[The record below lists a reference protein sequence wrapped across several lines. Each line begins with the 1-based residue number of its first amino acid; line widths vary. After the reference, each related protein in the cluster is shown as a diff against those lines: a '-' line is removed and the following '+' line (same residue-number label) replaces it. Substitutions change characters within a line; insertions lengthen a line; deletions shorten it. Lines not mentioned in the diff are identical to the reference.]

1 MFMFLGFY
9 KTVQSDIELNTQK
22 TILLITKRIMIEIIS
37 IFAFLITR
45 TLY

>member
-1 MFMFLGFY
+1 MFMFLCFY
-9 KTVQSDIELNTQK
+9 KIVQSDLELNTQK
-22 TILLITKRIMIEIIS
+22 TILLITKHIMIEIIS